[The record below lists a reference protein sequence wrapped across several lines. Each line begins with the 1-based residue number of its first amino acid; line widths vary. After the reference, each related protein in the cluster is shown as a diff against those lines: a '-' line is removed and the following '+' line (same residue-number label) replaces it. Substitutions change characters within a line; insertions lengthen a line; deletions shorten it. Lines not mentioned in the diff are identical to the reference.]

1 MILYEETLFQDSP
14 SGVPIVDLFK
24 QEKIRL
30 GIKVDKGAIPLD
42 GTDGEVVIQGLDGLA
57 ERCQKY
63 YARGARFAKWC
74 AAAYLPAVLDSRV
87 PAFPPCPRRDW

>member
-14 SGVPIVDLFK
+14 SGVSIADLFT
-24 QEKIRL
+24 QEKIVL
-30 GIKVDKGAIPLD
+30 GIKVDKGAVPLD

-74 AAAYLPAVLDSRV
+74 TMVDLPALSSRLTRA
-87 PAFPPCPRRDW
+87 PIPSLSP